1 MASTPTPPP
10 SSYPN
15 TLQFSVKSPSPFV
28 HYLLFRSRWRNDST
42 ISLQKS
48 GVPPL
53 PPLVRPSFKKFK
65 CFARSS
71 STEED
76 RLRESET
83 LAGDDDGDD
92 DGGRE
97 DPKVQQRQSD
107 SFLLGIHEPVYE
119 VFTTPYLL
127 GVK

>member
-1 MASTPTPPP
+1 MALTPTPSS

-28 HYLLFRSRWRNDST
+28 HYLLFRSRWGNASP

-53 PPLVRPSFKKFK
+53 RPLLRPSFKEFK
-65 CFARSS
+65 CFTRSS

-83 LAGDDDGDD
+83 LAGDDD

-107 SFLLGIHEPVYE
+107 SFLLGIREPVYE
-119 VFTTPYLL
+119 VFIIPCFLE
-127 GVK
+127 VK